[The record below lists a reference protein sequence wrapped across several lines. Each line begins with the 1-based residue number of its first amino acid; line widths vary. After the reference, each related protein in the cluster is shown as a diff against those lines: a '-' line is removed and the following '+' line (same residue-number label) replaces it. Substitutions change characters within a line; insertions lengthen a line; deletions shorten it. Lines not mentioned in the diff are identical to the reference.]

1 MANVPPFGS
10 RPDGRRT
17 IRERRARPFGPV
29 HVRTLVPNALT
40 VLALCAGL
48 TAIRFALEGRFEAS
62 VVAIIVASVFD
73 GLDGRVARL
82 LHGSTRF
89 GAELDSLTDFVN
101 FGVAPVI
108 VLYIW
113 SLNAIGGIGWIAVLG
128 YAVCCALRLAR
139 FNVALEDPDKPA
151 WTGNYFVGVPAPA
164 GALIVMLPLYLTF
177 IDVPGIKALPIVVAL
192 HCFFVAFLMV
202 SRIPT
207 FSGKRMG
214 IRIKREMVLPILL
227 LVGLSAAVILNYPWI
242 AFSGIALG
250 YLASIPVSVSR
261 YRKHLARTSSAWS
274 PENDDLPIG

>member
-1 MANVPPFGS
+1 MPM
-10 RPDGRRT
+10 
-17 IRERRARPFGPV
+17 
-29 HVRTLVPNALT
+29 RTLIPNALT

-48 TAIRFALEGRFEAS
+48 TAIRFALESRFEAA

-82 LHGSTRF
+82 LQGSSRF

-108 VLYIW
+108 VLYLW
-113 SLNAIGGIGWIAVLG
+113 SLSAIGGVGWIAVLG

-164 GALIVMLPLYLTF
+164 GAMLVMLPLYLTF
-177 IDVPGIKALPIVVAL
+177 IELPGLRTLPILVAL
-192 HCFFVAFLMV
+192 HCFFVAFLMI

-214 IRIKREMVLPILL
+214 IRIKRDMFLPILL
-227 LVGLSAAVILNYPWI
+227 LVGFSAAVVLNYPWI
-242 AFSGIALG
+242 AFTALSLG
-250 YLASIPVSVSR
+250 YLATIPVAVMR
-261 YRKHLARTSSAWS
+261 YRHHQARTSAARL
-274 PENDDLPIG
+274 PENDDLPIA